1 MTTLKELFY
10 KAFRAGR
17 DVQKRTH
24 LHPDI
29 VIDGKAVWSELEKEA
44 ITITEKN
51 PEITKEMFK
60 YNESL
65 NEIYDRMDVI
75 IREFSMD
82 TTEFNPISNHFFM
95 QLQNLVK
102 KKSNFNIQ
110 LNRVMQ
116 LGYNAGQ
123 LSVFLE
129 RNTLPADRLEVIR
142 NFVKDHNMLNLD
154 TYVSPEI
161 QEIINKKYLTDK
173 LDGGN
178 NIYYLKYMKYKNKY
192 MGLKKYI

>member
-1 MTTLKELFY
+1 MTTLRELFD

-17 DVQKRTH
+17 DVQERTH

-44 ITITEKN
+44 IALTEKN
-51 PEITKEMFK
+51 PEITKEMLR

-65 NEIYDRMDVI
+65 NDIYDRMDVI
-75 IREFSMD
+75 IKEFNMD
-82 TTEFNPISNHFFM
+82 STEFNPISNHFFM

-102 KKSNFNIQ
+102 KKSDFIIQ

-123 LSVFLE
+123 LSVFL
-129 RNTLPADRLEVIR
+129 
-142 NFVKDHNMLNLD
+142 
-154 TYVSPEI
+154 
-161 QEIINKKYLTDK
+161 
-173 LDGGN
+173 
-178 NIYYLKYMKYKNKY
+178 
-192 MGLKKYI
+192 

>member
-1 MTTLKELFY
+1 MTTLRELFE
-10 KAFRAGR
+10 KAFEAGR
-17 DVQKRTH
+17 DVQERTH
-24 LHPDI
+24 SHPDI
-29 VIDGKAVWSELEKEA
+29 VIDGRAVWGELEKEA
-44 ITITEKN
+44 IALTEKN

-65 NEIYDRMDVI
+65 NDIYDSMDVI
-75 IREFSMD
+75 IREFHMD
-82 TTEFNPISNHFFM
+82 KNEFNPISNHFFM

-102 KKSNFNIQ
+102 GKSHFIIQ

-142 NFVKDHNMLNLD
+142 KFVNDHNMLNLD

-161 QEIINKKYLTDK
+161 QEIINRILNNK
-173 LDGGN
+173 LDGG
-178 NIYYLKYMKYKNKY
+178 YYFKYMKYKNKY
-192 MGLKKYI
+192 MALKRRM

>member
-1 MTTLKELFY
+1 MTTLRELFD

-17 DVQKRTH
+17 DVQERTH

-44 ITITEKN
+44 IALTEKN
-51 PEITKEMFK
+51 PEITKEMLR

-65 NEIYDRMDVI
+65 NDIYDRMDVI
-75 IREFSMD
+75 IKEFNMD
-82 TTEFNPISNHFFM
+82 STEFNPISNHFFM

-102 KKSNFNIQ
+102 KKSDFIIQ

-142 NFVKDHNMLNLD
+142 KFVNENNMLNLD

-161 QEIINKKYLTDK
+161 QEIVNRILNNK
-173 LDGGN
+173 LDGG
-178 NIYYLKYMKYKNKY
+178 YYFKYMKYKNKY
-192 MGLKKYI
+192 MALKRRI